1 MKQILLIN
9 DVVGHSHVGMVA
21 MLPILTYQGHSVFNL
36 PTALV
41 SNTLDY
47 GHFNVMETTDY
58 MRDTLPVWERLG
70 FRFDAV
76 CTGLMFSE
84 EQARI
89 VSDYCSR
96 LRQQGTTVFVDPI
109 MGDGGRLY
117 NGITQRQVELMREMV
132 GVADLTFPNY
142 TEACYLAD
150 IPFRPEGMSRQEARS
165 LLDSLAGLGARSV
178 VVTSARVEGEMCVIG
193 VINDRGSHSSIP
205 HSGLDPESR
214 RSRIKCGM
222 RGEVPRRGGGVCQSH
237 YFLLPYHEIPL
248 AFHGTGD
255 IFSAVLIGHLMNGE
269 GLQES
274 TQTAMTVVSRL
285 IDRNRNQ
292 EDKCLGIPI
301 EQCLDLL

>member
-9 DVVGHSHVGMVA
+9 DVVGCSHVGMVA
-21 MLPILTYQGHSVFNL
+21 MLPILTHQGHAVYNL

-47 GHFNVMETTDY
+47 GRFNVLETTGY
-58 MRDTLPVWERLG
+58 MRGTLPVWQELG

-84 EQARI
+84 EQARL
-89 VSDYCSR
+89 VAGYCRR
-96 LRQQGTTVFVDPI
+96 LRGEGTAVFVDPI

-142 TEACYLAD
+142 TEACYLTD
-150 IPFRPEGMSRQEARS
+150 TPFRPDGMTWDEARR
-165 LLDSLAGLGARSV
+165 LLDAMLSLGARSAL
-178 VVTSARVEGEMCVIG
+178 VTSACVDGRTCVIG
-193 VINDRGSHSSIP
+193 V
-205 HSGLDPESR
+205 
-214 RSRIKCGM
+214 
-222 RGEVPRRGGGVCQSH
+222 
-237 YFLLPYHEIPL
+237 LPPTEKKDAGDEAMFKIDYDEIPV

-255 IFSAVLIGHLMNGE
+255 IFSALLIGHLLNG
-269 GLQES
+269 LPLRES
-274 TQTAMTVVSRL
+274 TAKTVQIVSRL
-285 IDRNRNQ
+285 IERNRHLS
-292 EDKCLGIPI
+292 DPCRGIPI

>member
-9 DVVGHSHVGMVA
+9 DVVGYSHVGMVA
-21 MLPILTYQGHSVFNL
+21 MLPILTQMGHTTYNL

-47 GHFNVMETTDY
+47 GHFNVLETTDY
-58 MRDTLPVWERLG
+58 MRGTIPVWRQLG

-84 EQARI
+84 EQATL
-89 VSDYCSR
+89 VSSYC
-96 LRQQGTTVFVDPI
+96 RQLQSEGTTVFVDPI

-117 NGITQRQVELMREMV
+117 NGISDTQVQLMKEMV

-142 TEACYLAD
+142 TEACYLTGT
-150 IPFRPEGMSRQEARS
+150 PYRPEGLSWDEACDMVDG
-165 LLDSLAGLGARSV
+165 LLALGAKAA
-178 VVTSARVEGEMCVIG
+178 VVTSACLKDEASPSQVRHCVIG
-193 VINDRGSHSSIP
+193 
-205 HSGLDPESR
+205 R
-214 RSRIKCGM
+214 RSDWPLEDFRQ
-222 RGEVPRRGGGVCQSH
+222 RGKEGP
-237 YFLLPYHEIPL
+237 YFCIDYDEIPV

-269 GLQES
+269 TLRDS
-274 TQTAMTVVSRL
+274 TATAMQVVSSL
-285 IDRNRNQ
+285 IERNQ
-292 EDKCLGIPI
+292 ALPDKCRGIPI